1 MDFKAMSRITIEIN
15 GTEPKGQPRP
25 RTFRNGG
32 RTITH
37 SPHNDYYFRI
47 RAEAIKARLKRHGG
61 LPEGVAVEIAA
72 DIYFAVP
79 PSLSKKEKAARLAK
93 RYHTQ
98 TPDTD
103 NLAKAILDAIVS
115 AGLIADD
122 RQVFRLNIS
131 KEWAEQNNTTIQI
144 EWEEE

>member
-1 MDFKAMSRITIEIN
+1 MNMITIEIN

-25 RTFRNGG
+25 RVYRNGG
-32 RTITH
+32 RIITH
-37 SPHNDYYFRI
+37 SPHNDYYYAI
-47 RAEAIKARLKRHGG
+47 QTEAIKARLTRHGG
-61 LPEGVAVEIAA
+61 LPEGVAVEITA
-72 DIYFAVP
+72 DICFAVP
-79 PSLSKKEKAARLAK
+79 HSLSRKEKAARLAA

-122 RQVFRLNIS
+122 RQVYRLSIS
-131 KEWAEQNNTTIQI
+131 KEWAEQNKTIITI
-144 EWEEE
+144 EWEEK

>member
-1 MDFKAMSRITIEIN
+1 MNMIIIEIPN
-15 GTEPKGQPRP
+15 IEPKGQPRP

-37 SPHNDYYFRI
+37 SPHNDYYYAI
-47 RAEAIKARLKRHGG
+47 RTEAIKERLHRRGG
-61 LPEGVAVEIAA
+61 LPEGTGIEITA

-79 PSLSKKEKAARLAK
+79 HSLSKKEKAARLAK

-115 AGLIADD
+115 AGLIPDD
-122 RQVFRLNIS
+122 RQVYRLSIS
-131 KEWAEQNNTTIQI
+131 KEWAEQNRTIIKI
-144 EWEEE
+144 EWEEK

>member
-1 MDFKAMSRITIEIN
+1 MKLIIE
-15 GTEPKGQPRP
+15 TDAEPKGQPRP
-25 RTFRNGG
+25 RVYRNGG
-32 RTITH
+32 RTLTH
-37 SPHNDYYFRI
+37 SPHNDYYFAV
-47 RAEAIKARLKRHGG
+47 RAEAIVATYRHAAV
-61 LPEGVAVEIAA
+61 PEGAAIEITA

-79 PSLSKKEKAARLAK
+79 PSLSKKEKAARLAA

-122 RQVFRLNIS
+122 RQVYRLSIS
-131 KEWAEQNNTTIQI
+131 KEWAEQNKTIITI
-144 EWEEE
+144 EWEEK

>member
-1 MDFKAMSRITIEIN
+1 MIRITIEIN
-15 GTEPKGQPRP
+15 GTEPQGQPRP

-37 SPHNDYYFRI
+37 SPHNDYYYAI
-47 RAEAIKARLKRHGG
+47 RTEAIKARLKRHGG
-61 LPEGVAVEIAA
+61 LPEGAAVEIAA

-79 PSLSKKEKAARLAK
+79 HSLTKKEKAARLAS

-122 RQVFRLNIS
+122 RQVYRLSIS
-131 KEWAEQNNTTIQI
+131 KEWAEQNRTIITI
-144 EWEEE
+144 EWEEK